1 MSLPLARQLLA
12 WCVHIFTAFSAF
24 FGLLALAAID
34 QHHYVTALWY
44 MGIAFIIDNV
54 DGTCAR
60 FFRVAQYAYKID
72 GALLDN
78 IIDFF
83 TYSMIPAFFI
93 LASNLLAPSYRILA
107 AALICFAS
115 CYQFTQRDAKTEDHF
130 FKGFPSYWNLVI
142 FYAYCWHFSS
152 AATLSV
158 IIICAVGS
166 FIPIKYLYPSRMEY
180 LSTYK
185 LCRHLMLLATLVW
198 AACAI
203 SLLALYPHSNS
214 FVNYYSMGYIAL
226 YFLLS
231 VYRTVKPLPI
241 DSPAQ

>member
-1 MSLPLARQLLA
+1 MSLFARQLTA

-24 FGLLALAAID
+24 FGLLALGAIFH
-34 QHHYVTALWY
+34 HHYIDALWY
-44 MGIAFIIDNV
+44 MGAAFVVDNV

-60 FFRVAQYAYKID
+60 YFRVTEYAAKID

-93 LASNLLAPSYRILA
+93 LATDMVAPHYRILC

-130 FKGFPSYWNLVI
+130 FKGFPSYWNLVV
-142 FYAYCWHFSS
+142 FYAYCWHIPTTV
-152 AATLSV
+152 TLWV
-158 IIICAVGS
+158 IIICAIGS
-166 FIPIKYLYPSRMEY
+166 FVPIKYIYPSRMEY
-180 LSTYK
+180 LSKHKIYV
-185 LCRHLMLLATLVW
+185 RLMLVATIVW
-198 AACAI
+198 AIAAVCI
-203 SLLALYPHSNS
+203 LALYPQQNS
-214 FVNYYSMGYIAL
+214 FVNYYSMGYIVL

-231 VYRTVKPLPI
+231 LYRTIKPLAI
-241 DSPAQ
+241 DAHAL